1 MIKINNL
8 EKYYMSGK
16 DPVQVLK
23 NIKLN
28 INKGEFISI
37 MGPSGSGKTTL
48 LNTIGLLDSRF
59 YGNLQISNNQIEDLK
74 TKQVEKVRLE
84 NIGYIFQE
92 YNLIDTLTA
101 YDNIALALSLKK
113 VKNYHQIIE
122 EYLQLLDI
130 KECKDNYP
138 HQLSGGQKQRVAIAR
153 ALVNKPNILLC
164 DEPTGALDQKNGEE
178 VINYLQSINE
188 SLGITI
194 VLVTHDVYVASKCN
208 RVIYMKDGQIW
219 NEIKKD
225 QNYSDEDFVETLKQ
239 NERIM
244 RSSNEQ
250 V

>member
-8 EKYYMSGK
+8 EKYYMNGK
-16 DPVQVLK
+16 EPVQVLK
-23 NIKLN
+23 NVKLN
-28 INKGEFISI
+28 VTKGEFISI

-59 YGNLQISNNQIEDLK
+59 YGNLQISNNQIDDLK
-74 TKQVEKVRLE
+74 TKQVEKIRLD

-113 VKNYHQIIE
+113 IKNYDQIIE

-130 KECKDNYP
+130 KECKDNFP

-153 ALVNKPNILLC
+153 ALVNKPKILLC

>member
-8 EKYYMSGK
+8 EKFYMNGK
-16 DPVQVLK
+16 EPVQVLK
-23 NIKLN
+23 NVKLN
-28 INKGEFISI
+28 VAKSEFISI

-59 YGNLQISNNQIEDLK
+59 YGNLQICNSQIEEMK
-74 TKQVEKVRLE
+74 TKQIEKLRLE

-113 VKNYHQIIE
+113 TKNYHQIIE
-122 EYLQLLDI
+122 EYLELLDI
-130 KECKDNYP
+130 KECKDNFP

-194 VLVTHDVYVASKCN
+194 VLVTHDVYVASKCK